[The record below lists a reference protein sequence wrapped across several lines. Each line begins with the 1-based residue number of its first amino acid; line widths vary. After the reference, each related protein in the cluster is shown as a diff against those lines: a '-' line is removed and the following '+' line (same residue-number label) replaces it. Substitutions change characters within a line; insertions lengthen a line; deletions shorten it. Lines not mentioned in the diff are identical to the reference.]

1 VSYLTETTALSS
13 YVLGHSKQLEAAM
26 LVRKFVHLTTDA
38 IVLAMALM
46 LAIPFFLA
54 LSAPFV
60 GR

>member
-1 VSYLTETTALSS
+1 M
-13 YVLGHSKQLEAAM
+13 LG
-26 LVRKFVHLTTDA
+26 RKFVHLTTDA

-46 LAIPFFLA
+46 LATPFFLA

>member
-1 VSYLTETTALSS
+1 
-13 YVLGHSKQLEAAM
+13 M

>member
-1 VSYLTETTALSS
+1 M
-13 YVLGHSKQLEAAM
+13 LGHSKQLEAAM
-26 LVRKFVHLTTDA
+26 LVRKFVHLTTDG

-46 LAIPFFLA
+46 LALPFFLA

>member
-1 VSYLTETTALSS
+1 M
-13 YVLGHSKQLEAAM
+13 LGW
-26 LVRKFVHLTTDA
+26 KFVHLTTDA

-46 LAIPFFLA
+46 LAVPFFLA

>member
-1 VSYLTETTALSS
+1 
-13 YVLGHSKQLEAAM
+13 VLG
-26 LVRKFVHLTTDA
+26 RKFVHLTTDA
-38 IVLAMALM
+38 IVLAVALM